1 MYITLSGGDSMRTF
15 TYKIKDSAG
24 IHARPAGMLVKQAE
38 QFDSDIEISLNGK
51 SADAKRLFSVM
62 GLGAAKDDEIS
73 VKITGSDEEK
83 AETEILNF
91 LKSSL

>member
-1 MYITLSGGDSMRTF
+1 MRNF
-15 TYKIKDSAG
+15 TYKIKDDAG
-24 IHARPAGMLVKQAE
+24 IHARPAGMLVKKAE

-62 GLGAAKDDEIS
+62 SLGAAKNDEIL
-73 VKITGSDEEK
+73 VKISGPDEEK

>member
-1 MYITLSGGDSMRTF
+1 MRNF
-15 TYKIKDSAG
+15 TYKIKGDAG
-24 IHARPAGMLVKQAE
+24 IHARPAGMLVKKAE

-62 GLGAAKDDEIS
+62 SLGAAKNDEIL
-73 VKITGSDEEK
+73 VKISGPDEEK

>member
-1 MYITLSGGDSMRTF
+1 MRNF
-15 TYKIKDSAG
+15 TYKIKDDAG
-24 IHARPAGMLVKQAE
+24 IHARPAGMLVKKAE

-62 GLGAAKDDEIS
+62 SLGAAKDDEIL
-73 VKITGSDEEK
+73 VKISGPDEEK